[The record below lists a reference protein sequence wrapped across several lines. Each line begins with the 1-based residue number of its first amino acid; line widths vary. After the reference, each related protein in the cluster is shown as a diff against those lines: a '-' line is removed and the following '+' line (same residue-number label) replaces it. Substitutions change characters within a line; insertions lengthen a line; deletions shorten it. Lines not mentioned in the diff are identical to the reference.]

1 MPFNGV
7 SLQKEGEMK
16 AIVNAFKCVLLCS
29 MWSSLVAF
37 SQAVVYPTHP
47 IRLIVPLPPGST
59 LDVMARALSF
69 SLNNVMGQPI
79 VVENKIGANGTI
91 GMDACSKAA
100 PDGYTLCLPD
110 GNILTINPFA
120 YGKLPYD
127 PLDLTPIIHIG
138 DMEQSIVVNANVP
151 AKTMKELIDYAKS
164 KPGQVTWGSG
174 GRGSTMHLYLEW
186 VQAKTGVSF
195 NHILYKG
202 PAELARALTVGEVE
216 VSNLS
221 TATVS
226 PMVKDGKMRMIAIV
240 SGKQRSQFAG
250 DTPSFADQGFDLD
263 FRNWLAL
270 VFPKGV
276 SPEIARRWN
285 TEVNRL
291 LQDKAFGER
300 VLASLAVTPA
310 GGTPEDLL
318 IQLDKKRKLGAELAK
333 MANLKFD

>member
-1 MPFNGV
+1 MNSWKFIKKGDA
-7 SLQKEGEMK
+7 MK
-16 AIVNAFKCVLLCS
+16 SIVLGFKFMVLFLFG
-29 MWSSLVAF
+29 SSLVAF
-37 SQAVVYPTHP
+37 SQTGAYPNHP

-69 SLNNVMGQPI
+69 SLNSVMGQPI

-91 GMDACSKAA
+91 GMDACSKAP

-127 PLDLTPIIHIG
+127 PLELTPIIHIG

-151 AKTMKELIDYAKS
+151 AKTMKELIDYARS
-164 KPGQVTWGSG
+164 KPGLVAWGSG
-174 GRGSTMHLYLEW
+174 GRGSTMHLSLEW
-186 VQAKTGVSF
+186 IQAKSGVTF
-195 NHILYKG
+195 NHIMYKG
-202 PAELARALTVGEVE
+202 PADLARALTIGEVE
-216 VSNLS
+216 VTNLS
-221 TATVS
+221 TATVA
-226 PMVKDGKMRMIAIV
+226 PMVKDGKMRLIAIV

-250 DTPSFADQGFDLD
+250 DTPSFAEQGFELD

-276 SPEIARRWN
+276 SPDIVRRWN
-285 TEVNRL
+285 AEVNRL
-291 LQDKAFGER
+291 LLDKTFGER

-310 GGTPEDLL
+310 GGTPEEL
-318 IQLDKKRKLGAELAK
+318 IVQLDKKRRLAAELAK
-333 MANLKFD
+333 IANLKVE

>member
-1 MPFNGV
+1 MRARVALFKFMV
-7 SLQKEGEMK
+7 VCSLWWCLG
-16 AIVNAFKCVLLCS
+16 AY
-29 MWSSLVAF
+29 
-37 SQAVVYPTHP
+37 SQGLAYPNHP

-59 LDVMARALSF
+59 LDVMARAFSY
-69 SLNNVMGQPI
+69 SLNGVMGQPI

-91 GMDACSKAA
+91 GMDACSKALA
-100 PDGYTLCLPD
+100 DGYTLCLPD

-127 PLDLTPIIHIG
+127 PLDLTPVIHIG
-138 DMEQSIVVNANVP
+138 DMEQSIVVNANAPV
-151 AKTMKELIDYAKS
+151 KTMKELIDYAKS
-164 KPGQVTWGSG
+164 RPGQVTWGSG

-186 VQAKTGVSF
+186 IQAKTGVSF

-202 PAELARALTVGEVE
+202 PAELARALTIGEVE
-216 VSNLS
+216 VTNLS
-221 TATVS
+221 TATVA
-226 PMVKDGKMRMIAIV
+226 PMVKEGKMRLIAIV

-250 DTPSFADQGFDLD
+250 DTPSFAEQGFELD

-276 SPEIARRWN
+276 SPDIVRRWN
-285 TEVNRL
+285 VEVNRL
-291 LQDKAFGER
+291 LADKSFGDR

-318 IQLDKKRKLGAELAK
+318 VQLEKKRKLGAELAK

>member
-1 MPFNGV
+1 
-7 SLQKEGEMK
+7 MK
-16 AIVNAFKCVLLCS
+16 SIVLGFKFMVLFLFG
-29 MWSSLVAF
+29 SSLVAF
-37 SQAVVYPTHP
+37 SQTGAYPNHP

-69 SLNNVMGQPI
+69 SLNSVMGQPI

-91 GMDACSKAA
+91 GMDACSKAP

-127 PLDLTPIIHIG
+127 PLELTPIIHIG

-151 AKTMKELIDYAKS
+151 AKTMKELIDYARS
-164 KPGQVTWGSG
+164 KPGLVAWGSG

-186 VQAKTGVSF
+186 IQAKSGVTF
-195 NHILYKG
+195 NHIMYKG
-202 PAELARALTVGEVE
+202 PADLARALTIGEVE
-216 VSNLS
+216 VTNLS
-221 TATVS
+221 TATVA
-226 PMVKDGKMRMIAIV
+226 PMVKDGKMRLIAIV

-250 DTPSFADQGFDLD
+250 ETPSFAEQGFELD

-276 SPEIARRWN
+276 SPDIVRRWN
-285 TEVNRL
+285 AEVNRL
-291 LQDKAFGER
+291 LLDKTFGER

-310 GGTPEDLL
+310 GGTPEEL
-318 IQLDKKRKLGAELAK
+318 IVQLDKKRRLAAELAK
-333 MANLKFD
+333 IANLKVE